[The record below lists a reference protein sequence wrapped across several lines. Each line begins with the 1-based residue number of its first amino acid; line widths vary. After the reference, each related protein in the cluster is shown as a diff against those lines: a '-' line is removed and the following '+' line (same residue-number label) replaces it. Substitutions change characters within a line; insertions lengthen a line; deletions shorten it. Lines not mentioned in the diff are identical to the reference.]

1 MAEHTTSQTSGF
13 AGAGPGTGAASHR
26 ARRFNAWT
34 VSTLVIALLV
44 AMPVLVILAHVF
56 FPSGEVWQHL
66 VSTVLGRYLSNTV
79 VLSVSVAVGTTL
91 IGTACAWLVVMCR
104 FPGRR
109 LF

>member
-1 MAEHTTSQTSGF
+1 MAERTTSQTSGF

-56 FPSGEVWQHL
+56 GFLPGQWCQNELYSWN
-66 VSTVLGRYLSNTV
+66 VS
-79 VLSVSVAVGTTL
+79 
-91 IGTACAWLVVMCR
+91 
-104 FPGRR
+104 
-109 LF
+109 